1 MKFYNIDNISINF
14 ISIIPEILKLTNH
27 DDLIEKFNN
36 NEFDINDFFKYI
48 NWGYTTMLVWDD
60 ESNKWIY
67 MCVSI
72 IRNEYI
78 IYTSDGSKN
87 KNVENK
93 FFDKLKQLNYNIVPN
108 TKPIKDIQKLSDILN
123 ETHETIILCE
133 NEYRI

>member
-14 ISIIPEILKLTNH
+14 ISIIPEILKLGNK

-48 NWGYTTMLVWDD
+48 NWGYTTVLVWND

-72 IRNEYI
+72 VANEYV

-87 KNVENK
+87 EKVEKK
-93 FFDKLKQLNYNIVPN
+93 FFDKLKQLNYSIVQN
-108 TKPIKDIQKLSDILN
+108 TKPIVDIQKLSDILN